1 MRRLLVLG
9 ATGWVGSHVVAR
21 ARTEGW
27 EVAGASASGRAGL
40 ALDVRDPAA
49 VRRLLAEVAPDAVV
63 NATLAMDAAVD
74 HHAAVDVA
82 RAVADRGVRL
92 VHVSSD
98 VVHRGRETP
107 YAEDEPPTPCD
118 WSYARDKAAAEEAIL
133 ALGSDVVLPRA
144 SLVVG
149 EHGEGPHDHFDRAYF
164 SDMVRQPVVVTDL
177 AALLVALVDL
187 EVGGTMHA
195 AGPEEVTRLEYAR
208 GLARRAGA
216 DPDAVVAA
224 RFADLDLAR
233 PGVVRLETTRA
244 AGLGVRLRP
253 VGEVVPLR

>member
-1 MRRLLVLG
+1 
-9 ATGWVGSHVVAR
+9 VVAAAR
-21 ARTEGW
+21 AEGW
-27 EVAGASASGRAGL
+27 QVAAASASGRAGL
-40 ALDVRDPAA
+40 GLDVRDPTA

-82 RAVADRGVRL
+82 RAVADLGVRL

-98 VVHRGRETP
+98 VVHGGREAP
-107 YAEDEPPTPCD
+107 YAEHEAPTPCD
-118 WSYARDKAAAEEAIL
+118 WSYARDKAAAEQTIS

-149 EHGEGPHDHFDRAYF
+149 EHGEGPHDHFDRSYF

-177 AALLVALVDL
+177 ARLLLALVDL
-187 EVGGTMHA
+187 DVTGTLHA
-195 AGPEEVTRLEYAR
+195 AGPQEVTRLEYAR

-216 DPDAVVAA
+216 DPDAVLEA
-224 RFADLDLAR
+224 RVADLDLPR
-233 PGVVRLETTRA
+233 PAVVRLDTTRA

-253 VGEVVPLR
+253 VGEVVPL